1 MVYLVV
7 THCSILWQREFY
19 FFDFNTAK
27 RYSEKM
33 NDSENNIISS
43 VILWKDEE

>member
-1 MVYLVV
+1 MIYLVV
-7 THCSILWQREFY
+7 TNHSILWQREFY

-33 NDSENNIISS
+33 NDPENNITSS
-43 VILWKDEE
+43 VILWKDEK